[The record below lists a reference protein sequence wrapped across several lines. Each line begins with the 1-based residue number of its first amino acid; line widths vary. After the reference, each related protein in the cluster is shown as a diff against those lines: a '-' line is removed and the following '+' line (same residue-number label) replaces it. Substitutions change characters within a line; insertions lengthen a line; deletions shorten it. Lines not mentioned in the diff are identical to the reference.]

1 MILKNRRKKNHICP
15 TWVMQSPCPLLAL
28 GLEQEVHVVVV
39 VLLLLLLV
47 VVVVVLLLMMSLSL
61 LRLVCFLY
69 DKGGCGEGGREE
81 KGMGVGGGE

>member
-1 MILKNRRKKNHICP
+1 M
-15 TWVMQSPCPLLAL
+15 
-28 GLEQEVHVVVV
+28 V
-39 VLLLLLLV
+39 VLLLLLLL